1 MTVLIVTGMHRSG
14 TSLTASLLAALGVDL
29 GENLLPR
36 DRYNPKGYFEDVDFL
51 SLQRS
56 LLQQCCQSEEA
67 GWTDWGWT
75 ESEFL
80 DTSKFKSYTRQAK
93 KLLRSRQGQ
102 SRLWGWKDPRT
113 TLLLDFW
120 HDLLPD
126 AGYIFVY
133 RFPWDVADSVLR
145 IAHPNFLNRPDFA
158 LKVWRFYNRHLLDFY
173 IRHESRCILAN
184 INAILAKPQQL
195 VELIDQKFDVDLICD
210 RSTFDKVCDRRLFRG
225 LDWESPAVQLLGAI
239 APHYFYLLNE
249 LDRRADIPSVFS
261 YETLVAPSPALEGFP
276 LLLNYR
282 ANQFFSQQPDT
293 KTLICDRDSRW
304 IVAHEWLFVSE
315 DNLESVY
322 RGELG
327 QSLRSLWQN
336 PTIRQ
341 PQTDAEWNLVRYL
354 SQHCNRIACIL
365 ALMPYR
371 YGYTL
376 QRSLDFG
383 TVPHWFLS
391 DYVRF
396 LIDAPPYFTTKSDL
410 ERYARHFKQQTQ
422 NIYHGIRNS
431 PNSPVWKTVA
441 KTYIEFANLTPLEWT
456 EFDLTSILNQRG
468 DILEFVLN
476 NCGYPTD
483 WTVSPNRRRKRRLGI
498 LVRDLTIRPETLSMF
513 AFARHCD
520 RRKFEIKYYCISPSQ
535 NPPTDTPIVPLP
547 ATLQQRVETLR
558 RDRLDLLW
566 IGENTTADPD
576 IAALASHRLAR
587 IQLAGF
593 PNATTTGLRHVDYF
607 VCSQLSETPT
617 QMQRRYRETPIALD
631 SPNFCFATPKFA
643 PPKLKCDRPSLGIA
657 KNAIVYASAISHRAI
672 APQVWQRWAKIL
684 AAVPQSAFVLV
695 TLTPETTGL
704 TEPMGAAFDREA
716 IAYRHVPLHRY
727 LDLSAILAI
736 ADIYLHPYPHG
747 DLAALVTALACG
759 CPSVVAN
766 GTQARSRS
774 PASLLQSLQLWEL
787 ATPRTTT
794 YANTAIN
801 LGVDPELR
809 QAFAIKVR
817 AKLRGK
823 HSFLDSQS
831 YSKRFTQS
839 FNKLL

>member
-1 MTVLIVTGMHRSG
+1 MTVLILTGMHRSG

-29 GENLLPR
+29 GEKLLPR

-80 DTSKFKSYTRQAK
+80 DTSKFKRYTQQAQE
-93 KLLRSRQGQ
+93 LLRSRQGQ

-173 IRHESRCILAN
+173 ARHKSRCILAN

-195 VELIDQKFDVDLICD
+195 VELINQKFNIDLRCD
-210 RSTFDKVCDRRLFRG
+210 RSTFEKICDRRLFCG
-225 LDWESPAVQLLGAI
+225 LEWDAPAVQLLGAI

-249 LDRRADIPSVFS
+249 LDRRADIPSAFS

-282 ANQFFSQQPDT
+282 ANQFLSQQPDT
-293 KTLICDRDSRW
+293 TTLICDRDSRW
-304 IVAHEWLFVSE
+304 IVAHEWLFISE

-327 QSLRSLWQN
+327 QSLRSLLRNQ
-336 PTIRQ
+336 TIRQ

-354 SQHCNRIACIL
+354 RQHLNRISGLL
-365 ALMPYR
+365 ALMPYS

-376 QRSLDFG
+376 QFALDFE
-383 TVPHWFLS
+383 TVPQWFLS
-391 DYVRF
+391 DFVRF
-396 LIDAPPYFTTKSDL
+396 LLDVPSYFTTKSEL
-410 ERYARHFKQQTQ
+410 ERYARHFKQHTQ
-422 NIYHGIRNS
+422 NIYQGIRNS
-431 PNSPVWKTVA
+431 PNSLAWKTVA
-441 KTYIEFANLTPLEWT
+441 KTYIEFANLAPLEWT
-456 EFDLTSILNQRG
+456 EFDLTSSLNQRG
-468 DILEFVLN
+468 KILEFVLN
-476 NCGYPTD
+476 NRDHKTD
-483 WTVSPNRRRKRRLGI
+483 WTVPSNRHRKRRLGI
-498 LVRDLTIRPETLSMF
+498 LFRDLTIRPETRSMF

-520 RRKFEIKYYCISPSQ
+520 RQKFEVKYYCISPSQ
-535 NPPTDTPIVPLP
+535 NPLTDPPIVPLP
-547 ATLQQRVETLR
+547 ATLQQRVATLR

-566 IGENTTADPD
+566 IGENITADSD

-617 QMQRRYRETPIALD
+617 QMQRRYCETPIPLEIH
-631 SPNFCFATPKFA
+631 NFCFATPKSA

-657 KNAIVYASAISHRAI
+657 DNAIVYASAISHRTI

-704 TEPMGAAFDREA
+704 SEPMRAAFDRDA

-747 DLAALVTALACG
+747 DLAALVMALTCG

-787 ATPRTTT
+787 ATSGKTT
-794 YANTAIN
+794 YAKTAIH
-801 LGVDPELR
+801 LGLDPELR
-809 QAFAIKVR
+809 QAFAAKVR
-817 AKLRGK
+817 AKLHGK
-823 HSFLDSQS
+823 HSFLDSQN
-831 YSKRFTQS
+831 YSKRLIQS
-839 FNKLL
+839 FKKLL